1 MPVDRIV
8 IMGGGVAGWCAASA
22 LARKTQCRI
31 VVVDAG
37 DIDGSLG
44 VESSVI
50 STLPSAAAF
59 HADMGHDENDM
70 LSTCGGTFSL
80 GTAISNLSPGAPAF
94 IPFGD
99 IGAPMGP
106 IGFHHLIARMRSEGR
121 AVNFANF
128 SVAALCAQA
137 GRFARP
143 AAGDRSVLSSLEY
156 GYQLPSEGYAQWLRV
171 DAMEHGA
178 EHEESSVTEIRRDA
192 QGLVAELVLQNGA
205 AIGGDLFIDAS
216 GPNVALMQS
225 CESYEFED
233 WGRWFPIDRSIATVV
248 ADKAEPP
255 PYTHVDAHS
264 AGLQRFSPIQGGMGE
279 QWLFASEFDPN
290 RAAEAAAFAQ
300 GRSAQPWLGN
310 CLAVGGA
317 AATIDPATPLP
328 LHMLHNS
335 IRRLLTLL
343 PHDRNCRIEAR
354 EYNRQFDEECDGARD
369 FALLPYL
376 RNGRHGEPLWDHCR
390 GVEAPE
396 RLNHRIALYEQTGR
410 IAQYD
415 GDVAEATTWVMWF
428 DALGIR
434 PKRYDVM
441 TDSIPLDQI
450 AAHLERIRSIMLNT
464 LAILP
469 SHGEYLAKH
478 CPAKHRRAV

>member
-1 MPVDRIV
+1 MPVEQIV
-8 IMGGGVAGWCAASA
+8 IVGGGIAGWCTASA

-37 DIDGSLG
+37 GVDDSLG
-44 VESSVI
+44 VETAVI

-59 HADMGHDENDM
+59 HADMGHDENEM
-70 LSTCGGTFSL
+70 LSACGGAFSL

-99 IGAPMGP
+99 IGAAIGP
-106 IGFHHLIARMRSEGR
+106 VGFHHLVARMRSEGR
-121 AVNFANF
+121 SVNLANF

-143 AAGDRSVLSSLEY
+143 AAGDRTVLSSLEY
-156 GYQLPSEGYAQWLRV
+156 GYHLPGEGYAQWLCA
-171 DAMEHGA
+171 DALAHGA
-178 EHEESSVTEIRRDA
+178 EHVASEVTDFRRDA
-192 QGLVAELVLQNGA
+192 HGLVTELVLQNGA
-205 AIGGDLFIDAS
+205 AIAGDLFIDAS
-216 GPNVALMQS
+216 GPSAALIQN
-225 CESYEFED
+225 CDGFAFED
-233 WGRWFPIDRSIATVV
+233 WRHWFPTDRSIATAA
-248 ADKAEPP
+248 ADTAEPP
-255 PYTHVDAHS
+255 PYTHIDAHS
-264 AGLQRFSPIQGGMGE
+264 AGLQRFSPIQGAIGE
-279 QWLFASEFDPN
+279 QMLFASEFS
-290 RAAEAAAFAQ
+290 AERIEEAKPFAQ
-300 GRSAQPWLGN
+300 GRCRQPWIGN
-310 CLAVGGA
+310 CLALGGA

-343 PHDRNCRIEAR
+343 PHDRSCRIEAR

-415 GDVAEATTWVMWF
+415 GDVAEATTWVMWL

-441 TDSIPLDQI
+441 AESIPVDQI

-478 CPAKHRRAV
+478 CPTRHGRAV